1 MADYQTFKK
10 LYYSAHHD
18 SGLATSNIVSSS
30 PRCYKIY
37 WFIMLKDL
45 FVSDMLNNF
54 VSSKLWD
61 VLFWGR
67 GSDLK
72 GQKGAGGQKC
82 PFLGDVLNGCFLK
95 TFLFAGPCTDAV

>member
-45 FVSDMLNNF
+45 YVSDMLSNF
-54 VSSKLWD
+54 VS
-61 VLFWGR
+61 
-67 GSDLK
+67 
-72 GQKGAGGQKC
+72 
-82 PFLGDVLNGCFLK
+82 
-95 TFLFAGPCTDAV
+95 